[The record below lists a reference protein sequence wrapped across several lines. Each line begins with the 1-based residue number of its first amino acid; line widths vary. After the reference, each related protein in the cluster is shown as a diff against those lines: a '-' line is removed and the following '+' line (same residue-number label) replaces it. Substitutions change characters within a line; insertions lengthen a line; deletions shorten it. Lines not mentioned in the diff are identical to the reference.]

1 MDLPKIA
8 NDVIELA
15 RSVGWTITENRTAS
29 TGSIYVEMARDG
41 PEEQR
46 EWVVVRVANHKQV
59 YQRWLTVVSIA
70 PGDRWFEEL
79 EEILTQPFGDVGDI
93 L

>member
-1 MDLPKIA
+1 MDLAKIA
-8 NDVIELA
+8 DEVTDLA
-15 RSVGWTITENRTAS
+15 RQVGWTITETRIAS
-29 TGSIYVEMARDG
+29 TGTIYVEMARSG
-41 PEEQR
+41 PEEKE

-59 YQRWLTVVSIA
+59 YQRWLTVISIA

-79 EEILTQPFGDVGDI
+79 GEILTQPFGDVGDI

>member
-8 NDVIELA
+8 DEVVSLA
-15 RSVGWTITENRTAS
+15 EEIGWTITEVRTA
-29 TGSIYVEMARDG
+29 TTNTIYVEMVRSG
-41 PEEQR
+41 PEEK

-59 YQRWLTVVSIA
+59 YHRWLTVVSIA

-79 EEILTQPFGDVGDI
+79 GEILTQPFGNVGDI

>member
-1 MDLPKIA
+1 LRKIA
-8 NDVIELA
+8 GEVISLA
-15 RSVGWTITENRTAS
+15 ERAGWTIKEKRTAT

-41 PEEQR
+41 LDGK
-46 EWVVVRVANHKQV
+46 EWVVVRIANHKQV
-59 YQRWLTVVSIA
+59 YQRWLKVISIA

-79 EEILTQPFGDVGDI
+79 EEILTQPFGNVGDI

>member
-1 MDLPKIA
+1 MIL
-8 NDVIELA
+8 LA
-15 RSVGWTITENRTAS
+15 EMVGWTIKENRTAT
-29 TGSIYVEMARDG
+29 TGSIYVEMAREGLDSLG
-41 PEEQR
+41 CK

-59 YQRWLTVVSIA
+59 YHRWLKVISIA

-79 EEILTQPFGDVGDI
+79 EEILTMPFGSVGDI